1 MGIIKQR
8 RIKHARKKAAL
19 AARNREVRI
28 LRDQGYSI
36 REIAEQMNLKESTIR
51 TIAKKQ
57 GRL

>member
-8 RIKHARKKAAL
+8 RIKHARKKAGL

-28 LRDQGYSI
+28 RRDQEYSI
-36 REIAEQMNLKESTIR
+36 KEIAEQMNLKESTVR
-51 TIAKKQ
+51 NIAKKQ